1 MKKSRDSRE
10 IFAVFRKGSFM
21 EEATF
26 GEKFRYWFKNVYLYH
41 FGFFTLIAI
50 VVAILAF
57 SLIGDVINREYNDL
71 DYILGGSVF
80 ASDEQLDALS
90 DHLSGFIEKE
100 SGEEV
105 TTGQQLLCTESIL
118 GTGDA
123 ALALDEYNAGS
134 IEKITVSMADDEV
147 LLFFFDKKYIEW
159 YAAMGAFEPLSEFG
173 IESDNGYYVRVDSL
187 PVIEELGIICKNG
200 LYAGI
205 KVKTKSRM
213 ENERIAKKYENS
225 GKALYGLL
233 YGR

>member
-10 IFAVFRKGSFM
+10 VFAVFRKGSFM

-26 GEKFRYWFKNVYLYH
+26 SEKFRYWFKNVYLYH
-41 FGFFTLIAI
+41 FGLATVVAI

-80 ASDEQLDALS
+80 ASDEQLHKLS

-100 SGEEV
+100 PEEEV
-105 TTGQQLLCTESIL
+105 KIGEQLLSTESVM
-118 GTGDA
+118 GTGDS
-123 ALALDEYNAGS
+123 ALALDEYSAAS
-134 IEKITVSMADDEV
+134 IEKITISMADDEV

-159 YAAMGAFEPLSEFG
+159 YASMGAFEPLAEFG

-187 PVIEELGIICKNG
+187 PVIKELGIVCNNG
-200 LYAGI
+200 LYAAI
-205 KVKTKSRM
+205 KVKTESRM

-225 GKALYGLL
+225 GKALYGLV